1 MDSFDELWNNLWSR
15 SDEEGIIS
23 HEGRKYQ
30 LDPAAKSITVI
41 GAGASGTDFTYK
53 VDNKDYSQVLEN
65 LYKDTTPGIVEVTP
79 PSSETEITP
88 AREEISAISYLAKN
102 PEYADART
110 QALMEHQKAKSR
122 ADFGTMAALY
132 GSGPLVDL
140 IGGDSSYI
148 TKLKERADAGIDEEA
163 IDKQISERGQQL
175 TRQVQK
181 GASQI
186 ASQLEKQQAA
196 KGGVTSA
203 QEAKR
208 PQQVATEKV
217 IEGLQGVEAFLAGDR
232 ERLLDEA
239 GATVED
245 ALQAVYLHGEQKKK
259 DFQKATSQLALAFM
273 RLKSKEGV
281 QADLGA
287 LQTVNDLAGDYMN
300 SEQMNGFY
308 QQLYGTGAFGQ
319 RPTEER
325 INSVYKVVM
334 KKAIEEGNAVPEAPE
349 ALIKGLLS
357 ARPPGKSI
365 LGTTNLEF

>member
-1 MDSFDELWNNLWSR
+1 MDEVLKEIKDIYAM
-15 SDEEGIIS
+15 SDYIDGPDGYRYKIKEDGNWVALAGSGDTPLTADSAPFTPTEDALQEILAYNSKTTAPPIT
-23 HEGRKYQ
+23 ET
-30 LDPAAKSITVI
+30 AAT
-41 GAGASGTDFTYK
+41 A
-53 VDNKDYSQVLEN
+53 QPE
-65 LYKDTTPGIVEVTP
+65 
-79 PSSETEITP
+79 
-88 AREEISAISYLAKN
+88 SAISYLAKN